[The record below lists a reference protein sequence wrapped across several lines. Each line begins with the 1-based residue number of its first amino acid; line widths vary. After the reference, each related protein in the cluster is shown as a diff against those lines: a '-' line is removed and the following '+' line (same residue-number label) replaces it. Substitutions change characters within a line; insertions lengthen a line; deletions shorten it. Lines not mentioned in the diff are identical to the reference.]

1 MNTTEI
7 IKKLKES
14 PFFSNF
20 ENDELEHLSTIATI
34 QKVDPRTI
42 VFSERTPAN
51 SLFILTKGHIHLIFD
66 NKKIIDITQGQV
78 FGDWAVVN
86 DNMRIATA
94 KSTIQSEIIEID
106 AIAIKEFKIDPKIA
120 YKIVRQ
126 IANNLVSRLVVRS
139 QISSHI
145 LIEEGETQFIE
156 FKSSLRWNAHTNKK
170 DADIELASI
179 KTIAGFLNAKGGVLF
194 IGVRDD
200 GSILGIKNDS
210 FENADKMMLHLNHLI
225 TSRLGKEASSHVHL
239 SVVEI
244 NNHLILRVDCDASHQ
259 PIYVK
264 TEKDELFFVRVNNLT
279 QSYSLKNAV
288 EYIKE
293 RF

>member
-1 MNTTEI
+1 MSSLDI
-7 IKKLKES
+7 ITKLKES
-14 PFFSNF
+14 TFFSTFKN
-20 ENDELEHLSTIATI
+20 EEIETLSTIAVI
-34 QKVDPRTI
+34 KKMEQGAI
-42 VFSERTPAN
+42 VFSEHTPAN

-66 NKKIIDITQGQV
+66 SKKIIDITQGQV

-94 KSTIQSEIIEID
+94 KSTVPSEVIEID
-106 AIAIKEFKIDPKIA
+106 AIAIKELKIDPIIA

-126 IANNLVSRLVVRS
+126 IANNLVSRMVVRS
-139 QISSHI
+139 QIASHI

-170 DADIELASI
+170 DDAIELACI
-179 KTIAGFLNAKGGVLF
+179 KTVAGFLNAKGGVLF

-200 GSILGIKNDS
+200 GSILGIQNDN

-225 TSRLGKEASSHVHL
+225 NSRLGKEASSHVHL
-239 SVVEI
+239 SIVSV
-244 NNHLILRVDCDASHQ
+244 NNHLVLRADCDASHQ